1 MGYGYYSTVKTVDTS
16 GELLAGGPTQ
26 NSFFL
31 VKNLGPA
38 AVFIGAVVN
47 PEGPPTADQSATG
60 GFPLERGEWVPI
72 PTWTADSRDLYAI
85 TAEGV
90 AYVAILQMD

>member
-16 GELLAGGPTQ
+16 GERLMSGGQQ

-38 AVFIGAVVN
+38 TVFIGGVVN
-47 PEGPPTADQSATG
+47 PEAPPTADQSSTG
-60 GFPLERGEWVPI
+60 GYPLDEGESTQI
-72 PTWTADSRDLYAI
+72 PTWAADSRDLYGI
-85 TAEGV
+85 TAEGT
-90 AYVAILQMD
+90 AYVAILSMD